1 MARQVTIVGPDA
13 SGFSW
18 TCGQCGTTGTAATSD
33 AAMADFNTHW
43 DNAVIPPVDPWL
55 QQILD
60 AGQALSG
67 ASPATQLAAAWQEA
81 VSSMPSAVAA
91 AWRNPGH
98 IHPAG

>member
-1 MARQVTIVGPDA
+1 MTIVGPDA
-13 SGFSW
+13 SGYSW
-18 TCGQCGTTGTAATSD
+18 TCGQCGTTGAAAESD

-60 AGQALSG
+60 TGQALADS
-67 ASPATQLAAAWQEA
+67 SPVPPLAAAWEQA
-81 VSSMPSAVAA
+81 VSSMPSAVAV
-91 AWRNPGH
+91 AWRNPGN